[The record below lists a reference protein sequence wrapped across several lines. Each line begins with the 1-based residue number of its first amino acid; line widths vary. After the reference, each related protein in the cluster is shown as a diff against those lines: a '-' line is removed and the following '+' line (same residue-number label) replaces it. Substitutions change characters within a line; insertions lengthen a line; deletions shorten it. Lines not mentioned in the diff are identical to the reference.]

1 MPISLTDKLAC
12 IFRKVK
18 PNHKGH
24 LGSSNTDVCPWP
36 SGGQRLSLAQ
46 TAKGFPDF
54 LTTQSCKERAQQQ
67 WGWGEGRV
75 RKIGK
80 TAPKLKAFSAQRPEQ
95 NEPAAAPPGLRSR
108 NVPETTTNFG
118 ARLKVRLKPL
128 LHLSVIE

>member
-46 TAKGFPDF
+46 SAKGFPDF
-54 LTTQSCKERAQQQ
+54 PDNSVLQGKSSATVGVGRGQ
-67 WGWGEGRV
+67 GEEDWENSP
-75 RKIGK
+75 K
-80 TAPKLKAFSAQRPEQ
+80 TEGFQHT
-95 NEPAAAPPGLRSR
+95 
-108 NVPETTTNFG
+108 ET
-118 ARLKVRLKPL
+118 
-128 LHLSVIE
+128 